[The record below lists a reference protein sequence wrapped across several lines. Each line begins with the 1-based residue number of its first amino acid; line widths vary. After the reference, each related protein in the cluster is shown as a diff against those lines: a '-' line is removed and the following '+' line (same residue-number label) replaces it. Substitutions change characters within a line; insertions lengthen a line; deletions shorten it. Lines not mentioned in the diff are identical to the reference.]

1 MRLLQIIKTLFLAT
15 LTLLFFSFLLTQ
27 QSFAQQVSPTPP
39 KAEFM
44 KATVISVD
52 SIKPNPYSDYHS
64 SIETLNAVI
73 QDGVDAGKTAQVQY
87 DTQGISSLELNAG
100 DTVILAKTDNPS
112 GQATYS
118 VESKYRL
125 APISIIAI
133 AFVLLVVL
141 VVGWR
146 GIGSFI
152 GLGIS
157 LGIIFAYIVPQILA
171 GQDPLTVC
179 LIGAVIILLLTTYTA
194 HGISKQTTIALVS
207 TLIALFLTYSL
218 SIFFVQLSL
227 LTGYV
232 DENSIAIH
240 FGTGH
245 LIDVK
250 GLLLGGI
257 IIGTLGA
264 LNDITTT
271 QTTTIFE
278 LAKTDGQLT
287 KKQLFWKGLRVGREH
302 VVSLINTL
310 VLAYA
315 GSSLTIFIFLFYNS
329 SYYPLWVILNSETL
343 NEEVIR
349 TIAGT
354 MGLVLVV
361 PIVTYLAAYFATKI
375 SKK

>member
-133 AFVLLVVL
+133 TFVLLVVL
-141 VVGWR
+141 
-146 GIGSFI
+146 
-152 GLGIS
+152 
-157 LGIIFAYIVPQILA
+157 
-171 GQDPLTVC
+171 
-179 LIGAVIILLLTTYTA
+179 
-194 HGISKQTTIALVS
+194 
-207 TLIALFLTYSL
+207 
-218 SIFFVQLSL
+218 
-227 LTGYV
+227 
-232 DENSIAIH
+232 
-240 FGTGH
+240 
-245 LIDVK
+245 
-250 GLLLGGI
+250 
-257 IIGTLGA
+257 
-264 LNDITTT
+264 
-271 QTTTIFE
+271 
-278 LAKTDGQLT
+278 
-287 KKQLFWKGLRVGREH
+287 
-302 VVSLINTL
+302 
-310 VLAYA
+310 
-315 GSSLTIFIFLFYNS
+315 
-329 SYYPLWVILNSETL
+329 
-343 NEEVIR
+343 
-349 TIAGT
+349 
-354 MGLVLVV
+354 
-361 PIVTYLAAYFATKI
+361 
-375 SKK
+375 